1 MVEGCA
7 RPGKAATIPCGHSY
21 SVPGLPSL
29 KPRRWPEWCMCSRQR
44 GERPLRMPQERRPA
58 GRAPLSMGD
67 FLRGADGL
75 AGFPG
80 AGVAQSAPLHEPK
93 GRQAPSFGGMDTLS
107 DLPLDSD
114 DVRMLDP
121 QPILDA
127 VAVLD
132 SLGTDLSGASMRF
145 LAWLCVGDGVN
156 CWIEAQYGVKSY
168 GGAITDA
175 LNSVGQANHRDLCR
189 DADTLHAST
198 VLLLQ
203 RFLKKAIDH
212 QADRLAH

>member
-1 MVEGCA
+1 MELVRSEIRQHVEA
-7 RPGKAATIPCGHSY
+7 VRSA
-21 SVPGLPSL
+21 
-29 KPRRWPEWCMCSRQR
+29 
-44 GERPLRMPQERRPA
+44 A
-58 GRAPLSMGD
+58 GRA
-67 FLRGADGL
+67 
-75 AGFPG
+75 
-80 AGVAQSAPLHEPK
+80 V
-93 GRQAPSFGGMDTLS
+93 GGMLDTGRELVALKAACIHGEWTEALKASGVPERTAQRLMRAWHQYEASGALGKPPTVTALLEAARQSIPDTLS